1 MKNVIL
7 FVLLASVSVWTF
19 ADQHGGLTKGY
30 KGGLF
35 KKMDRDGDGSIT
47 SQEHEQ
53 SIAEMVN
60 KRRERFT
67 MMDVDG
73 NGIVSGEEAKAMRSH
88 RSNKNKDRK
97 TTAD

>member
-19 ADQHGGLTKGY
+19 ADQHGGSSKGH

-35 KKMDRDGDGSIT
+35 KKMDRDGDGNIT

-53 SIAEMVN
+53 SIADMVS
-60 KRRERFT
+60 KKRERFT
-67 MMDVDG
+67 AMDADG
-73 NGIVSGEEAKAMRSH
+73 NGVVTKQEAKAMRGN
-88 RSNKNKDRK
+88 RSNKSDSRDNSEN
-97 TTAD
+97 

>member
-19 ADQHGGLTKGY
+19 ADQHGVSSKGH

-35 KKMDRDGDGSIT
+35 KKMDRDGDGNIT

-53 SIAEMVN
+53 SIAEMVS

-67 MMDVDG
+67 AMDVDG
-73 NGIVSGEEAKAMRSH
+73 NGIVTEQEAKAMRGL
-88 RSNKNKDRK
+88 RSNKNKDRNA
-97 TTAD
+97 TAD